1 MCKLIIL
8 KTPSQKY
15 FFYALSVKWALLAKK
30 RRGPDIFRPLQCQT
44 RGGAAPRP
52 PRDRR
57 LCHQMYTNIGFGLS
71 GTSLGRFCRLKSS
84 QNLSKFYVI
93 KNYFS
98 KANKRFFSS
107 FFSIFENQCNV
118 MSNFI
123 HV

>member
-57 LCHQMYTNIGFGLS
+57 LWP
-71 GTSLGRFCRLKSS
+71 
-84 QNLSKFYVI
+84 NL
-93 KNYFS
+93 N
-98 KANKRFFSS
+98 N
-107 FFSIFENQCNV
+107 SIFLSQRQV
-118 MSNFI
+118 A
-123 HV
+123 